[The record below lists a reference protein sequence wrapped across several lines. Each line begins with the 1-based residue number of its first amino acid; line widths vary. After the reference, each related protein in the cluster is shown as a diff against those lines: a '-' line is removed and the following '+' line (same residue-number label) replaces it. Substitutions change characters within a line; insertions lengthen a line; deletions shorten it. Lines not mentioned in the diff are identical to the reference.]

1 MKLPLQISFHGIDRS
16 PALEAAITEKA
27 HGLSRFDSELIT
39 CRVTVEQEGRHQHQG
54 REVAVRIDL
63 TVPGQEIVVTRKHE
77 DAFAAT
83 NAAFDAVRRV
93 VKEEAAQRRGEVK
106 PRSEADAA

>member
-16 PALEAAITEKA
+16 PALEAAISEKA
-27 HGLSRFDSELIT
+27 HGLSRFDSALIS

-63 TVPGQEIVVTRKHE
+63 STPGKEIVVTRKNE

-83 NAAFDAVRRV
+83 NEAFDAIRRV
-93 VKEEAAQRRGEVK
+93 VKDEADQRRG
-106 PRSEADAA
+106 D